1 MLESPDLST
10 AGFKIRLSC
19 KAERKAVRSTR
30 PIEAM
35 PALAFDS
42 RVLVLH
48 AVTSATEA
56 RGLW

>member
-42 RVLVLH
+42 RV
-48 AVTSATEA
+48 
-56 RGLW
+56 GI